1 MYTLTAW
8 FKDMPAQ
15 RFPYIATIDIG
26 KQLMM
31 ALFNQM
37 PTLVEM
43 ELRESESWR
52 LEAEYSIY

>member
-1 MYTLTAW
+1 MYTLIAW

-15 RFPYIATIDIG
+15 RLPYIATVDIG
-26 KQLMM
+26 KQVM
-31 ALFNQM
+31 ALIGHM

-43 ELRESESWR
+43 ELRESESWH

>member
-1 MYTLTAW
+1 MYTLIAW
-8 FKDMPAQ
+8 FKD
-15 RFPYIATIDIG
+15 
-26 KQLMM
+26 
-31 ALFNQM
+31 M

>member
-1 MYTLTAW
+1 MYTLIAW

-15 RFPYIATIDIG
+15 RLPYIATVDIG
-26 KQLMM
+26 EQLM
-31 ALFNQM
+31 ALVGHM

>member
-1 MYTLTAW
+1 MYTLIAW

-15 RFPYIATIDIG
+15 RLPYIATVDIG
-26 KQLMM
+26 KQVM
-31 ALFNQM
+31 AIIGHM

-43 ELRESESWR
+43 ELRESESWH

>member
-1 MYTLTAW
+1 MYTLIAW
-8 FKDMPAQ
+8 FKDMPTQ
-15 RFPYIATIDIG
+15 RLPYIATIDIG
-26 KQLMM
+26 KQLM
-31 ALFNQM
+31 ALIGQM

>member
-1 MYTLTAW
+1 MYTLIAW
-8 FKDMPAQ
+8 FKDMSAQ
-15 RFPYIATIDIG
+15 RLPYIATVDIG
-26 KQLMM
+26 KQLM
-31 ALFNQM
+31 ALIGQM

>member
-1 MYTLTAW
+1 MYTLIAW

-15 RFPYIATIDIG
+15 RLPYIATVDVG
-26 KQLMM
+26 KQLM
-31 ALFNQM
+31 AIIGHM

-43 ELRESESWR
+43 ELRESESWH

>member
-1 MYTLTAW
+1 MYELIVR

-15 RFPYIATIDIG
+15 RLPYITTIDIG
-26 KQLMM
+26 KQVM
-31 ALFNQM
+31 AIIGNM

>member
-1 MYTLTAW
+1 MYTLIVW

-15 RFPYIATIDIG
+15 RLPYIATVDVG
-26 KQLMM
+26 KQLM
-31 ALFNQM
+31 ALVGHM

-43 ELRESESWR
+43 ELRESESWH

>member
-8 FKDMPAQ
+8 FRDMPAQ
-15 RFPYIATIDIG
+15 RMPYIASIDAG
-26 KQLMM
+26 KQLM
-31 ALFNQM
+31 ALIGQM
-37 PTLVEM
+37 PTLTDM